1 MMLLD
6 ILLLV
11 VGAALVL
18 FGADKLTDGATG
30 LARRFNISEMV
41 IGLTVVAFGTSLP
54 EFVTSFVSIMKGS
67 ADISMGNVIGSNLFN
82 TLFIVGMAA
91 LVSPIK
97 ISKST
102 VQKDIPF
109 ALLASLM
116 LVVVSMDSFFDG
128 ASSEVLSRTDGI
140 VLLGFF
146 SVFMAYTM
154 FMARNTDVIDAQ
166 TDGVEAVAQM
176 SYWRIFLY
184 IILGLA
190 GLVFGGDLFVDSACD
205 IALGLGVSE
214 TIVGLTI
221 VAAGTSLP
229 ELATSI
235 VAARKGSS
243 AIAIGNVVGSN
254 IFNIFFIM
262 GTCATI
268 SPMNVGNIGILD
280 LYLLFM
286 SMVLLWFFSYSNM
299 KIKRWEGGFLMT
311 VYVVYVAYLV
321 FKAVVF

>member
-54 EFVTSFVSIMKGS
+54 EFVTSFVSTLKGS
-67 ADISMGNVIGSNLFN
+67 ADISMGNVVGSNLFN
-82 TLFIVGMAA
+82 TLFIVGSAA
-91 LVSPIK
+91 AVSPIV
-97 ISKST
+97 ISKAT

-116 LVVVSMDSFFDG
+116 LVVVSMDVFFDG
-128 ASSEVLSRTDGI
+128 ASIDVLSRTDGI

-146 SVFMAYTM
+146 SIFMAYTM
-154 FMARNTDVIDAQ
+154 FMARNTNVIDTQ
-166 TDGVEAVAQM
+166 SSSENLVVQM
-176 SYWRIFLY
+176 PYWRISLY
-184 IILGLA
+184 VILGLA
-190 GLVFGGDLFVDSACD
+190 GLVFGGDLFVDSACN
-205 IALGLGVSE
+205 IALNLGISE
-214 TIVGLTI
+214 TVVGLTI

-254 IFNIFFIM
+254 IFNIFFVM
-262 GTCATI
+262 GACATI
-268 SPMNVGNIGILD
+268 SPMNVGNIGHLD
-280 LYLLFM
+280 LYLLIA
-286 SMVLLWFFSYSNM
+286 SVLLLWMFSCSSL
-299 KIKRWEGGFLMT
+299 KIKRWEGATLMA
-311 VYVVYVAYLV
+311 VYVAYVAYLV
-321 FKAVVF
+321 FKSTVV